1 MKPTVNKLGQIEKK
15 FNATLISVAD
25 EVRHFNNENETEFR
39 PATIKFVD
47 DYGKEQTVSAILYE
61 KSWRDYSMKIG
72 EKYMATARLVDDDVY
87 VNISHLGEIGERA
100 SKSMFNFKEE
110 VKNNEFEEVKENFE
124 QKQS

>member
-110 VKNNEFEEVKENFE
+110 VKENFE